1 MLTFAGYDNFFFIQV
16 VFMELG
22 VAATTL
28 ERWWRLEDVPQRPG
42 ADLTVG
48 WEMVEGDDELMAL
61 VADV

>member
-1 MLTFAGYDNFFFIQV
+1 
-16 VFMELG
+16 MELG

-28 ERWWRLEDVPQRPG
+28 KRWWRLEDVPQRPG

-48 WEMVEGDDELMAL
+48 WEMVEGDDELVAL

>member
-1 MLTFAGYDNFFFIQV
+1 
-16 VFMELG
+16 MELG

-28 ERWWRLEDVPQRPG
+28 ERWWRLEDVPQRPA

-48 WEMVEGDDELMAL
+48 WEMVEGDDELVAL